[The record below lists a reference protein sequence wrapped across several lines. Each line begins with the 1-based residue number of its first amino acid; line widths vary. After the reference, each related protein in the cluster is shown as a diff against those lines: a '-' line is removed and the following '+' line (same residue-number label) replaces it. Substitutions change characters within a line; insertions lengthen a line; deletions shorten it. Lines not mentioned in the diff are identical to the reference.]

1 MVWLYLLILLV
12 LAAALWAVYRVLGT
26 PSKLPPTDY
35 HIVLADVAVSVEKA
49 ATLLRQ
55 ALDGTAGA
63 DWADAAKEARKIF
76 QTGYYQTLR
85 LRPASGA
92 DPAVDVRA
100 ELGRACEAYDWAS
113 RMIGSESAHNLL
125 IVEAA
130 RQVRGWPPA
139 HHRLDPPRVDHRAPL
154 LTGERRLVDC
164 HLAAARQP
172 FQQLE

>member
-1 MVWLYLLILLV
+1 MVWFYLLILLV
-12 LAAALWAVYRVLGT
+12 LAAALWGVYRVLGT

-49 ATLLRQ
+49 ATQLRQ
-55 ALDGTAGA
+55 ALDGTPSA

-113 RMIGSESAHNLL
+113 RMIGSESAHNPL

-130 RQVRGWPPA
+130 R
-139 HHRLDPPRVDHRAPL
+139 RLIDAGDTALRQ
-154 LTGERRLVDC
+154 
-164 HLAAARQP
+164 AARELSLAHP
-172 FQQLE
+172 APRENSALSP

>member
-1 MVWLYLLILLV
+1 MVCFCLLIVLV
-12 LAAALWAVYRVLGT
+12 LAAARWGVYRVLGT

-35 HIVLADVAVSVEKA
+35 HIVLADVAVRVEKA
-49 ATLLRQ
+49 ATQLRQ
-55 ALDGTAGA
+55 ALDGTPSA

-113 RMIGSESAHNLL
+113 RMIGSESAHNPL
-125 IVEAA
+125 ILEA
-130 RQVRGWPPA
+130 G
-139 HHRLDPPRVDHRAPL
+139 
-154 LTGERRLVDC
+154 RRLIYGRDT
-164 HLAAARQP
+164 A
-172 FQQLE
+172 